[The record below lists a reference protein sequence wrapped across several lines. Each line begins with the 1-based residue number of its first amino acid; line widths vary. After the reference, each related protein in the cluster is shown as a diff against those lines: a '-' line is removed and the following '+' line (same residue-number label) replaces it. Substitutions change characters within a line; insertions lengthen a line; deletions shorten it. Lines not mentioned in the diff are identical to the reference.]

1 MASLAL
7 ARRQLSLFSCL
18 AAKPSVVDDAG
29 SVVVLDVVEV
39 LVLVLDELVL
49 DELVLVVG

>member
-7 ARRQLSLFSCL
+7 ASRQSSLLSCL
-18 AAKPSVVDDAG
+18 TAKPSVVDDAG
-29 SVVVLDVVEV
+29 SVVVLDVVDVLV

-49 DELVLVVG
+49 VLVVG